1 MWKQNLSRSVHA
13 NCATWTWP
21 LCQVL
26 SRVLTDLCLSR
37 FLWLVPP
44 PLDSYQSS
52 EAKENSS
59 CCHED
64 YVCGEVYE
72 LLLQLGF
79 CHKKKKKKLNK
90 NQIFTQIY
98 EKNRLGMEYMQVSMW
113 RPPKL
118 YTLASWCLSRHFSFF
133 FFLFFDIFLSG
144 NIFSILARIYV
155 SYLKNWHE
163 GKDTRKAKGS
173 GQP

>member
-1 MWKQNLSRSVHA
+1 MQIVQHERGLCVKSFHVFWQTCVFPDFSDWSPHLLTVTRAQKPKKTAPVAMRTMSV
-13 NCATWTWP
+13 
-21 LCQVL
+21 V
-26 SRVLTDLCLSR
+26 R
-37 FLWLVPP
+37 FT
-44 PLDSYQSS
+44 
-52 EAKENSS
+52 S
-59 CCHED
+59 CSCSWASAS
-64 YVCGEVYE
+64 
-72 LLLQLGF
+72 
-79 CHKKKKKKLNK
+79 KKKKKKLNK

-163 GKDTRKAKGS
+163 GKKPEKQKG
-173 GQP
+173 QVNHKLCFYLM